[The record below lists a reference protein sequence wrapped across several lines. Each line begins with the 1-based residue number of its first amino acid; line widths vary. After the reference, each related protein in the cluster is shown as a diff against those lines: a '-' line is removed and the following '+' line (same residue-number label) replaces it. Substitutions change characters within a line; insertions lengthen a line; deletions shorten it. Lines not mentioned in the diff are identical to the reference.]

1 MKKPSSESRVQGLPG
16 ACSEIQGVQ
25 VIDAHAVKQ
34 GCGKDIH
41 PFGDFVMVVA
51 HDLRSSK
58 ATTPLVPCREC
69 KRISSTPG

>member
-1 MKKPSSESRVQGLPG
+1 MVCDPGLRTHLHRVPG
-16 ACSEIQGVQ
+16 TAYRGRVAEIQGVQ

-51 HDLRSSK
+51 RDLRSQK
-58 ATTPLVPCREC
+58 ATSPLVSCE
-69 KRISSTPG
+69 T